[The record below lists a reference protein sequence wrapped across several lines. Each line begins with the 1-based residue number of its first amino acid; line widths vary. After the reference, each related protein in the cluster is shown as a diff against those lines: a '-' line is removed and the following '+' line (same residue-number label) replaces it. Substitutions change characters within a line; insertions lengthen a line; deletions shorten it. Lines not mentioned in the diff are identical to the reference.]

1 MEGGVRPPPQK
12 KIGLWVAHPCLWDLV
27 LAKCPSIMLLVALFF
42 TKSICLA
49 LFYLELFIF
58 IFTSSTQTCANV
70 GIESVPFCNDWRGNQ
85 SPLPVA
91 DMMIWYNPGDSLLFF
106 SLCII
111 LNSRS
116 NSVCVVDLFM
126 LGSHW
131 GHLLKAIVVMAKG
144 TIKSKNCKALPTWE
158 LPACDGIAGIAP

>member
-1 MEGGVRPPPQK
+1 
-12 KIGLWVAHPCLWDLV
+12 
-27 LAKCPSIMLLVALFF
+27 MLLVAFFF

-91 DMMIWYNPGDSLLFF
+91 DMMIWYNPGDSLFFF
-106 SLCII
+106 SLHHPKQPQQLSLCGGFVHVGIP
-111 LNSRS
+111 LRS
-116 NSVCVVDLFM
+116 FIKGYRCHGKGDHKVQKLQGVANLRAASLRWHCWHCTLGGPRRGDVKFVDKVDMVL
-126 LGSHW
+126 W
-131 GHLLKAIVVMAKG
+131 NRVNPTIVFF
-144 TIKSKNCKALPTWE
+144 
-158 LPACDGIAGIAP
+158 